1 MNKVG
6 EVGVYYKKKLLVE
19 DIKITSS
26 SVVVDFLKE
35 MYDDKTV
42 EYCECF
48 YVIALNNSSEILSY
62 SKISEG
68 GLTSTVVDMRKIFQF
83 LLNVNATAF
92 IVTHNHPSGKTKPSE
107 ADIDMTKKIS
117 EAGKIMSI
125 SLLDHVIW
133 TSDGYT
139 SMTDKGYM

>member
-6 EVGVYYKKKLLVE
+6 EVGVYYKKKLLVK
-19 DIKITSS
+19 DVKITSS
-26 SVVVDFLKE
+26 SVVVDFLKK

-48 YVIALNNSSEILSY
+48 YAIALNNSSEILSY

-125 SLLDHVIW
+125 KLLDHIIW
-133 TSDGYT
+133 TNDGYT